1 MVHSMTGIYWW
12 KMVESEIV
20 LCCFGVGMGRFEVRA
35 CGSEQWFARL
45 RRDGF
50 KWRQGYF
57 EALLSM
63 RVVLLA
69 GFTFISTASRM
80 M

>member
-50 KWRQGYF
+50 KWRQR
-57 EALLSM
+57 LSCSLSIVEIYL
-63 RVVLLA
+63 RVDMLIEL
-69 GFTFISTASRM
+69 GGR
-80 M
+80 